1 MRFSTRDSLL
11 SVNGSLFFLQGK
23 GTDARRFALVQ
34 NAKTIRVSSFR
45 QFPFKR
51 LAVRVHYIENVI
63 KSLEN
68 RSASHLPFK
77 ARSKQQTRLAFFL
90 SRATLF
96 MPINLLTTQQLASST
111 WNYSYKHSTCCEYFS
126 FCCLSV

>member
-51 LAVRVHYIENVI
+51 LAVRVHIENVI

-77 ARSKQQTRLAFFL
+77 ARSKLALRFSSL
-90 SRATLF
+90 AQHHSC
-96 MPINLLTTQQLASST
+96 QLI
-111 WNYSYKHSTCCEYFS
+111 
-126 FCCLSV
+126 CLRRNS